1 MRRFVAAFLGLLV
14 VPLALCSCAH
24 LWQVAATE
32 DVPGQPPSADHLDVG
47 HVAFV
52 RGAESWVLISLDK
65 GVQLPTG
72 ALLQAKS
79 TVNSEELA
87 QLKLTQQKSTGYQAA
102 SILSGAPRYG
112 DAVIMMY
119 PKGDGSDP
127 EDQIQLDDIPPLLKR
142 RAPDPATLTSQDGN
156 RTLFLCPL
164 KQISCSPILL
174 RCWWS
179 SRLKF
184 EPVVLSLGR
193 PPMIQIRCCFLI
205 GRPRMIVK
213 RFCKSYLSDDIG
225 GGGIAVYPIS
235 SFAFGSV

>member
-14 VPLALCSCAH
+14 VPLALCRCAH

-32 DVPGQPPSADHLDVG
+32 DVPGQPPSADNLDVG

-112 DAVIMMY
+112 DAVIMIY

-156 RTLFLCPL
+156 SASSDLDPIPLPPEEDFLQPDSPSVLVEQPL
-164 KQISCSPILL
+164 
-174 RCWWS
+174 
-179 SRLKF
+179 
-184 EPVVLSLGR
+184 
-193 PPMIQIRCCFLI
+193 QIRTSGIEPRSPTNGSDPLLLPDWSRPDDSETFLQELPQ
-205 GRPRMIVK
+205 R
-213 RFCKSYLSDDIG
+213 
-225 GGGIAVYPIS
+225 
-235 SFAFGSV
+235 